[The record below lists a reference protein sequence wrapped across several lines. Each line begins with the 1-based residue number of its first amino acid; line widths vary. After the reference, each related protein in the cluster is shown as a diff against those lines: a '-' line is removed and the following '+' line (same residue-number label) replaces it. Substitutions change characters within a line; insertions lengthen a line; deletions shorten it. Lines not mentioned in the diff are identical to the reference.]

1 MRHTMSIRVD
11 PGPERLLAK
20 MEDSLTVEEGVCL
33 SSETQTVVEALRKS
47 ISALRERP
55 REAFSAGL
63 SGEDA

>member
-1 MRHTMSIRVD
+1 MSIRVD

-20 MEDSLTVEEGVCL
+20 MEDSLTVEKGVCL
-33 SSETQTVVEALRKS
+33 SSETQVVVEALRKS
-47 ISALRERP
+47 IGDLKNKP